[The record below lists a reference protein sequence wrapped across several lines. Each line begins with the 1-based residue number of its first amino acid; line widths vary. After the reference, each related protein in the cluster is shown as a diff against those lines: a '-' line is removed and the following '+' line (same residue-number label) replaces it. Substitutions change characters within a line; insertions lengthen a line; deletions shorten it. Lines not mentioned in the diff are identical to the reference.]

1 MKEKKTGD
9 YVGAIVGN
17 LIALVF
23 MNTVLLWRQYT
34 QGVIL
39 ESWVNILWAVNVSL
53 LAQMVGNLILCFYR
67 PSWFSA
73 LMRSAFAATGLM
85 SAIVFFMVFPLDFS
99 QLVGM
104 WLNTAVRVLVIMG
117 MAGAAIGF
125 LVELVRYIREAC
137 RPPVREA

>member
-1 MKEKKTGD
+1 
-9 YVGAIVGN
+9 
-17 LIALVF
+17 
-23 MNTVLLWRQYT
+23 
-34 QGVIL
+34 
-39 ESWVNILWAVNVSL
+39 
-53 LAQMVGNLILCFYR
+53 
-67 PSWFSA
+67 
-73 LMRSAFAATGLM
+73 
-85 SAIVFFMVFPLDFS
+85 MVFPLDFS